1 MDNVLTVG
9 NRAGRRRDAAG
20 RRPTGRPQ
28 PGLTQDTQEQ
38 VVIEET
44 LLEAE
49 EKMEKAV
56 VVAKEDFAAI
66 RTGRAHPAMFNKI
79 VADYYG
85 APTPINQLASFS
97 VPEPRMA
104 VVTPFDKT
112 ALRNIEQAIRDSDLG
127 VNPSND
133 GNIIRVVFPELTE
146 ERRRDYIK
154 VAKHK
159 AEEARVSIR
168 SVRRKAK
175 DAIDKMIKDG
185 EVGEDEGR
193 RAEKELDDLTAK
205 YVAQVDELLKHK
217 EAELLEV

>member
-1 MDNVLTVG
+1 
-9 NRAGRRRDAAG
+9 
-20 RRPTGRPQ
+20 
-28 PGLTQDTQEQ
+28 

-66 RTGRAHPAMFNKI
+66 RTGRAHPAMFNKL

-85 APTPINQLASFS
+85 ALTPINQLASFS

-104 VVTPFDKT
+104 VVTPFDKS

-133 GNIIRVVFPELTE
+133 GHVIRVVFPELTQ
-146 ERRRDYIK
+146 ERRKEFIK

-159 AEEARVSIR
+159 AEDAKISIR

-175 DAIDKMIKDG
+175 EAIDKAIKDG
-185 EVGEDEGR
+185 DIGEDEGR
-193 RAEKELDDLTAK
+193 RGEKELDDTTSK